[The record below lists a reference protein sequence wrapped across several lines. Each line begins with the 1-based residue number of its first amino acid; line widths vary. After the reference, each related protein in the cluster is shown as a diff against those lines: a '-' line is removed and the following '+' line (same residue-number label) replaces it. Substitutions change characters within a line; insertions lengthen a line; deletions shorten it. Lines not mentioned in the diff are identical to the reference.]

1 MRLAMATALI
11 WSASFPGL
19 ASAEDDPL
27 PQSIAVYRDM
37 LKKFREGG
45 EDARWTLGREC
56 YAFLMELEK
65 EKDPRVVGCLLDTM
79 EAERFG
85 GGHHGEMD
93 SRWLAL
99 KIARTRRND
108 LSRFI
113 EECGGRGRQ
122 ARGTVANL
130 IGDWKAVEGIGF
142 LKQCLRPGDKEP
154 LFTAI
159 EALGALPGKESAALL
174 REELLDARESVF
186 SEYPLAFQRW
196 DRLPKA
202 VPYKYS
208 VLHPLWIVLRPDCI
222 QIMNITDIGA
232 SNPLMRNQAGAYA
245 LRQIEARGEEVSP
258 ELLKS
263 MVESGVLRLQL
274 AAARHI
280 GGYLPRQARDILGK
294 EWKSPYF
301 RGQCAEILAL
311 AGDERALQTLAVL
324 SRSEDLLL
332 RVWAVQA
339 LAETRTEL
347 ARGLLDAASR
357 EDQTFV
363 AQAAVGAMRARGIP
377 ISAEALAKGYLSW
390 DHYLCREVEW
400 VCDEL
405 PAESRARV
413 ALLVLAGEPAA
424 APDGPN
430 PVDPVTAGG
439 EAEPRW
445 DGEGLRGT
453 SATVSSPGSHEGAE
467 DRILRFWRLTE
478 GLDPSQFR
486 AASRKLLEA
495 IPLGPEA
502 PLAEGETW
510 NDPRQALAFAAL
522 AVAPEEK
529 DLARI
534 LSLLDSPHP
543 PLCMA
548 AIRGLGTLGGPRAEE
563 AILRTFDK
571 WNESHDGWDR
581 DGLYWACIVAL
592 AECGG
597 EAGKERW
604 LSFAPWKKKPE
615 DLQLN
620 RIDGLADLNSFVDG
634 AIRSRSG
641 DRRETMIL
649 TRDWLLSQAGYHVDY
664 DTAPRFWRS
673 AWRRDP
679 AMATG
684 WAIELLEG
692 DSEGVLRHAM
702 RLPVTADSPLV
713 RAAAAFIVR
722 NGRPHLLRDLHKRN
736 PAEAV
741 RLARAWLGEGQAFDR
756 DPGRGALY
764 FILEFGDESDLPLL
778 ERIQGTA
785 PELSEDLR
793 GALRRFL
800 ASKRP

>member
-1 MRLAMATALI
+1 
-11 WSASFPGL
+11 
-19 ASAEDDPL
+19 
-27 PQSIAVYRDM
+27 
-37 LKKFREGG
+37 
-45 EDARWTLGREC
+45 
-56 YAFLMELEK
+56 
-65 EKDPRVVGCLLDTM
+65 
-79 EAERFG
+79 
-85 GGHHGEMD
+85 
-93 SRWLAL
+93 
-99 KIARTRRND
+99 
-108 LSRFI
+108 
-113 EECGGRGRQ
+113 
-122 ARGTVANL
+122 
-130 IGDWKAVEGIGF
+130 
-142 LKQCLRPGDKEP
+142 
-154 LFTAI
+154 
-159 EALGALPGKESAALL
+159 
-174 REELLDARESVF
+174 
-186 SEYPLAFQRW
+186 
-196 DRLPKA
+196 
-202 VPYKYS
+202 
-208 VLHPLWIVLRPDCI
+208 
-222 QIMNITDIGA
+222 
-232 SNPLMRNQAGAYA
+232 
-245 LRQIEARGEEVSP
+245 
-258 ELLKS
+258 
-263 MVESGVLRLQL
+263 
-274 AAARHI
+274 
-280 GGYLPRQARDILGK
+280 
-294 EWKSPYF
+294 
-301 RGQCAEILAL
+301 
-311 AGDERALQTLAVL
+311 
-324 SRSEDLLL
+324 
-332 RVWAVQA
+332 
-339 LAETRTEL
+339 
-347 ARGLLDAASR
+347 
-357 EDQTFV
+357 
-363 AQAAVGAMRARGIP
+363 
-377 ISAEALAKGYLSW
+377 
-390 DHYLCREVEW
+390 
-400 VCDEL
+400 
-405 PAESRARV
+405 
-413 ALLVLAGEPAA
+413 
-424 APDGPN
+424 
-430 PVDPVTAGG
+430 
-439 EAEPRW
+439 
-445 DGEGLRGT
+445 
-453 SATVSSPGSHEGAE
+453 
-467 DRILRFWRLTE
+467 
-478 GLDPSQFR
+478 
-486 AASRKLLEA
+486 
-495 IPLGPEA
+495 
-502 PLAEGETW
+502 
-510 NDPRQALAFAAL
+510 
-522 AVAPEEK
+522 
-529 DLARI
+529 
-534 LSLLDSPHP
+534 
-543 PLCMA
+543 MA